1 MSHPKTI
8 LRVMKKYDLL
18 SESRRRRKR
27 QLHKYKNL
35 HHREF
40 HADRPNSKWVT
51 DTSYIHTKQG
61 VLYL

>member
-1 MSHPKTI
+1 
-8 LRVMKKYDLL
+8 MKKYDLL